1 MIAMLMRLPLP
12 QVTLCAVDTRAPALA
27 AQALLHSTTQTDFAR
42 VILFTNDWLPRRVL
56 RGIEVIDIGE
66 IDSGA
71 EYSEFILRRLP
82 AYIRSSHVLIA
93 QWDGFVV
100 DPAAWTDEFL
110 VHDYVGAVWPDQ
122 AAGMNVGNG
131 GFSLRS
137 RRMLAAGMDNRIQAL
152 HPEDEVLCRVHRR
165 MLERDH
171 GVSFAPEALARRF
184 AFENESPRAPAFGFH
199 GAYHLPRVLDEATIS
214 LWLDALPDDFF
225 RGRDARRLA
234 RAMLARGM
242 TGVAR
247 KLLRRRQAA
256 GQTDAKTRVLDAA
269 AAVMGLLR
277 PGSAA

>member
-1 MIAMLMRLPLP
+1 MNVMLMRLPLP

-27 AQALLHSTTQTDFAR
+27 AQALRHSMTQTDFAR

-56 RGIEVIDIGE
+56 SGIELIDIGNIE
-66 IDSGA
+66 SGA

-82 AYIRSSHVLIA
+82 AFIRSSHVLIA

-100 DPAAWTDEFL
+100 DPTAWTDEFL

-122 AAGMNVGNG
+122 PTGRNVGNG

-137 RRMLAAGMDNRIQAL
+137 RRMMAAGMDIRITQL
-152 HPEDEVLCRVHRR
+152 HPEDEALCRTHRA

-171 GVSFAPEALARRF
+171 GVSFAPESLARRF
-184 AFENESPRAPAFGFH
+184 SFENESPRAPAFGFH
-199 GAYHLPRVLDEATIS
+199 GAYHLPRVFPAATLD

-242 TGVAR
+242 TGAAR
-247 KLLRRRQAA
+247 KVLRRREAA
-256 GQTDAKTRVLDAA
+256 GLSDAKTRVLGAA
-269 AAVMGLLR
+269 AAVMGLFQSGTR
-277 PGSAA
+277 A